1 MSFGP
6 PAGSPMAGPT
16 GAATSA
22 AAGLPFAGVPEE
34 LQTRVETILDREP
47 DHPEPDITFR
57 QALSEE
63 PPFTLR
69 SFLGPYRGGLALALV
84 LVVIETL
91 SLQAGP
97 ILTQLGIDRGVIPG
111 DFSAV
116 AIAAGLYLGTVVLN
130 TGVGAARISFTAR
143 LGERL
148 MKALRI
154 RVFSHLQRLSLS
166 YYTDEKAGV
175 IMTRMTS
182 DIDSLAVLFQEG
194 LVSMAVQALTLVTV
208 TVVLFLY
215 SPVLAAITLLVV
227 VPFTTLMT
235 LWFRTASDRA
245 YGNVRDRI
253 AAVLSDL
260 SENLAGIRVIT
271 ATNRRRHNQIT
282 HDNLVGEHFDA
293 NAETARIGA
302 IYGPTVEGLGV
313 VAQGILLAVGGT
325 MVLNDT
331 LTLGELVAFIL
342 FLNAFFAPIQQL
354 VQLHNQYQQG
364 QAAVTKLRGLLGEV
378 PSVVE
383 RADAVALPE
392 LRGEIAFEHV
402 SFGYD
407 PDRPVITDAE
417 LRIAPGEVFAFVGPT
432 GAGKSTMA
440 KLVGR
445 FYDPQGGRITV
456 DGHDLRDVTKASLRS
471 QLGIV
476 PQEPFLFA
484 GTIRDNLT
492 FARPDAT
499 DGEIA
504 EACELTGLTDLLD
517 RLPDGVDSVA
527 HERGASFSAGERQ
540 LLALARA
547 FLARPRVL
555 ILDEATSNLDL
566 KSETKVER
574 ALDVLL
580 EGRTAIVIAHRLAT
594 AMRADRIAVIDEGGV
609 AELGTHE
616 ELVARGGRY
625 AESFATWTAHAEGHQ
640 GNRRPGPAGDEVP
653 EPPDSATP

>member
-1 MSFGP
+1 
-6 PAGSPMAGPT
+6 MAGPT

-34 LQTRVETILDREP
+34 LQARVETIVDREP
-47 DHPEPDITFR
+47 DHPEPEITFS
-57 QALSEE
+57 QAPPDE

-69 SFLGPYRGGLALALV
+69 TFLGPYRGRLTVALV

-116 AIAAGLYLGTVVLN
+116 AIAAGLYLATVVLN

-143 LGERL
+143 LGEQL

-166 YYTDEKAGV
+166 FYTDEKAGV

-182 DIDSLAVLFQEG
+182 DIDALAVLFQEG

-208 TVVLFLY
+208 TIVLFLY
-215 SPVLAAITLLVV
+215 SPTLAAITLLVV
-227 VPFTTLMT
+227 VPFTTVMT

-245 YGNVRDRI
+245 YTNVRDRI

-271 ATNRRRHNQIT
+271 ATNRRRHNQIN

-302 IYGPTVEGLGV
+302 IYGPTVEGLGI
-313 VAQGILLAVGGT
+313 VAQGILLGVGGS

-354 VQLHNQYQQG
+354 VQLYNQYQQG
-364 QAAVTKLRGLLGEV
+364 QAAMAKLRGLLGEV

-392 LRGEIAFEHV
+392 LRGEIAFEHAT
-402 SFGYD
+402 FGYD
-407 PDRPVITDAE
+407 PERPVISDAD

-445 FYDPQGGRITV
+445 FYDPQAGRITV
-456 DGHDLRDVTKASLRS
+456 DGYDLRDVTKASLRS

-492 FARPDAT
+492 FARPEAT

-504 EACELTGLTDLLD
+504 EACELTGLNDLLE

-609 AELGTHE
+609 AELGTHD

-625 AESFATWTAHAEGHQ
+625 AESFATWTAHAEGHN
-640 GNRRPGPAGDEVP
+640 GNGAGSDPADGE
-653 EPPDSATP
+653 TP

>member
-1 MSFGP
+1 
-6 PAGSPMAGPT
+6 MAGPT

-34 LQTRVETILDREP
+34 LQARVEKIVDREP
-47 DHPEPDITFR
+47 DHPEPEITFR
-57 QALSEE
+57 QALPDE

-69 SFLGPYRGGLALALV
+69 TFLGPYRRRLALALV
-84 LVVIETL
+84 LVIIETL
-91 SLQAGP
+91 SLQAVP

-116 AIAAGLYLGTVVLN
+116 AVAAGLYLATVVLN

-148 MKALRI
+148 MKTLRI

-166 YYTDEKAGV
+166 FYTDEKAGV

-208 TVVLFLY
+208 TIVLFLY
-215 SPVLAAITLLVV
+215 SPALAAITLLVV
-227 VPFTTLMT
+227 VPFTTVMT

-253 AAVLSDL
+253 AGVLSDL

-271 ATNRRRHNQIT
+271 ATNRRRHNQIN
-282 HDNLVGEHFDA
+282 HDNLVGDHFEA

-302 IYGPTVEGLGV
+302 IYGPTVEGLGI
-313 VAQGILLAVGGT
+313 VAQGILLAVGGS

-354 VQLHNQYQQG
+354 VQLYNQYQQG
-364 QAAVTKLRGLLGEV
+364 QAAMTKLRGLLGEV
-378 PSVVE
+378 PTVIE

-407 PDRPVITDAE
+407 PERPIISDADLE
-417 LRIAPGEVFAFVGPT
+417 IASGEVFAFVGPT

-445 FYDPQGGRITV
+445 FYDPQVGRVTV

-499 DGEIA
+499 DEEIA
-504 EACELTGLTDLLD
+504 EACELTGLTDLLE

-594 AMRADRIAVIDEGGV
+594 AMRADRIAVIDDGGV
-609 AELGTHE
+609 AELGTHD

-625 AESFATWTAHAEGHQ
+625 AESFATWIAHAEGRT
-640 GNRRPGPAGDEVP
+640 GDGGAGGDGAAG
-653 EPPDSATP
+653 PPDGLAS

>member
-6 PAGSPMAGPT
+6 PAGSPMSGPS

-34 LQTRVETILDREP
+34 LQARVETILDREP
-47 DHPEPDITFR
+47 DHPEPEIEFS
-57 QALSEE
+57 QAVTDA

-69 SFLGPYRGGLALALV
+69 SFLGPYRRALALALF
-84 LVVIETL
+84 LVVVETL

-97 ILTQLGIDRGVIPG
+97 VLTQLGIDRGVIPG

-116 AIAAGLYLGTVVLN
+116 AIAAGLYLGTVVLS
-130 TGVGAARISFTAR
+130 TVVGAGRITFTAR

-166 YYTDEKAGV
+166 FYTDEKAGV

-215 SPVLAAITLLVV
+215 SPTLAAITLLVV
-227 VPFTTLMT
+227 VPFTTVMT

-271 ATNRRRHNQIT
+271 ATNRRRHNRIN
-282 HDNLVGEHFDA
+282 HENLVGEHFEA

-302 IYGPTVEGLGV
+302 IYGPTVEGLGI

-325 MVLNDT
+325 MVLNDE

-354 VQLHNQYQQG
+354 VQLYNQYQQG
-364 QAAVTKLRGLLGEV
+364 QAAMTKLGGLLAEA
-378 PSVVE
+378 PSVPE
-383 RADAVALPE
+383 RADAIALPE
-392 LRGEIAFEHV
+392 LRGEIAFERV
-402 SFGYD
+402 TFGYE
-407 PDRPVITDAE
+407 PGRPVITDAD

-445 FYDPQGGRITV
+445 FYDPQSGRITV

-484 GTIRDNLT
+484 GTIRHNLT

-499 DGEIA
+499 DDEIA
-504 EACELTGLTDLLD
+504 EACELTGLTDLLE
-517 RLPDGVDSVA
+517 RLPDGIDAVA

-594 AMRADRIAVIDEGGV
+594 AMRADRIAVVDEGGI
-609 AELGTHE
+609 AELGTHD
-616 ELVARGGRY
+616 ELVAQGGRY

-640 GNRRPGPAGDEVP
+640 GNGRARPGGNRGTR
-653 EPPDSATP
+653 PPDGAAS